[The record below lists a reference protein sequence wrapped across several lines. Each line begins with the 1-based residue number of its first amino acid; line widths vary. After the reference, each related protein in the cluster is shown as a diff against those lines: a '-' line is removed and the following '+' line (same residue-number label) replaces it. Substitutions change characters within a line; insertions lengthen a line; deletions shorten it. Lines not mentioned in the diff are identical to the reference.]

1 MALSCMALCR
11 QLLLLADWYLLLIGD
26 DWYKLLLLHYRQI
39 LFARVQFRNRSC
51 RFGSFCYSV
60 PAGTL

>member
-1 MALSCMALCR
+1 VAGCMALSCMALCR

-39 LFARVQFRNRSC
+39 LFVFL
-51 RFGSFCYSV
+51 
-60 PAGTL
+60 T